1 MLEDKYVITAVEMK
15 FTRSAAKYY
24 KKSIL
29 DEPKIIYYWSKLWS
43 AEINGYAMLMECR
56 GTGSPNLW

>member
-29 DEPKIIYYWSKLWS
+29 DEPKIIYY
-43 AEINGYAMLMECR
+43 
-56 GTGSPNLW
+56 